1 MVVVAQFL
9 YNQKFF
15 KLYLKVCPH
24 LCDWLYVWILIRK
37 ETYLWEQELTTIP
50 LLFSTWSM
58 ALCTIHSYRNVV
70 WITWIQDTDMSV
82 QSKLS
87 RGTSGVP
94 GYNLPSRGRLS
105 AGYYT
110 IGTVISKGAAWVSK
124 SLRLVF
130 ILLWFCCCCCN
141 SGYQT
146 QGHALPWLCASL
158 HIFFWRRGRKKE
170 EKGEE

>member
-1 MVVVAQFL
+1 
-9 YNQKFF
+9 
-15 KLYLKVCPH
+15 
-24 LCDWLYVWILIRK
+24 
-37 ETYLWEQELTTIP
+37 
-50 LLFSTWSM
+50 
-58 ALCTIHSYRNVV
+58 
-70 WITWIQDTDMSV
+70 MSV

-110 IGTVISKGAAWVSK
+110 IGTVIFKGAAWESK

-158 HIFFWRRGRKKE
+158 HIFFLKEGEEEGGEGGRKGGKE
-170 EKGEE
+170 DEEEEQQQLARREACLTARLSWCHYFACRVKHLSH